1 MQAGREGDAQVV
13 QAGRTTRAQHRE
25 GDAQVIGDVAPG
37 MMSRLGL
44 AIVHPRGA
52 LALAADRRA
61 AGRSGTDLM
70 AVLVMMLLATQ
81 LRGVFAAVWIAKDV
95 DLGLGA
101 RSLISLLTQSLTM
114 TLAVLV
120 IAAVALFLAG
130 GARRN
135 AGRAFDLACVC
146 VLPLVYVAIA
156 ATLIVGAFDLVL
168 PEGTSTILVGAG
180 CAWTGGLVMIALAP
194 ARSPQT
200 SNVVAPTSVA
210 TLGRR
215 AGAALF
221 VVCAAGIAVQALWI
235 AKHTD
240 NVRPML
246 AGDPAPLFRLPSIG
260 PGGTVGPPVD
270 LAAKKGHVVI
280 VDFWATWCGPC
291 MKAMPHLETLQRRYQ
306 GELEVI
312 AVNLDDAA
320 TAREIWDKRGYT
332 MTLAADQDE
341 TSQRY
346 GVSTIPHTVLIDRA
360 GLVRY
365 VQRGTSTTID
375 AVVAEQIRK

>member
-1 MQAGREGDAQVV
+1 MPGL
-13 QAGRTTRAQHRE
+13 
-25 GDAQVIGDVAPG
+25 VA
-37 MMSRLGL
+37 RLGL

-61 AGRSGTDLM
+61 SGRSGTDLM
-70 AVLVMMLLATQ
+70 AALVMMLFATQ
-81 LRGVFAAVWIAKDV
+81 LRGLFAAAWIAKDV
-95 DLGLGA
+95 DFGLGT
-101 RSLISLLTQSLTM
+101 RSLIGVLTQSMTM
-114 TLAVLV
+114 PLAVLV
-120 IAAVALFLAG
+120 IATVVLFVAG
-130 GARRN
+130 GSRRH

-146 VLPLVYVAIA
+146 VLPLVYVAIV
-156 ATLIVGAFDLVL
+156 ATLIVGALDLAL
-168 PEGTSTILVGAG
+168 PDGTTTILVGIG
-180 CAWTGGLVMIALAP
+180 CAWTGGFVMIALAP
-194 ARSPQT
+194 ARSPQM
-200 SNVVAPTSVA
+200 SNIVAPTAVA

-221 VVCAAGIAVQALWI
+221 VVFVAGVAVQSIWI

-240 NVRPML
+240 KVRPML

-260 PGGTVGPPVD
+260 PGGTVGPPVE

-312 AVNLDDAA
+312 AVNLDDA
-320 TAREIWDKRGYT
+320 TAARQIWEQRGYT
-332 MTLAADQDE
+332 MTLVADQDE

-346 GVSTIPHTVLIDRA
+346 GVSTIPHTVLVDRN
-360 GLVRY
+360 GIVTY
-365 VQRGTSTTID
+365 VQRGTSTALD